1 MMGLVTAAVWQR
13 KRRLAVSDAGEFGR
27 KIGQLVGDEMHHL
40 PFPLLS

>member
-13 KRRLAVSDAGEFGR
+13 KRRLAVSDAGEFDR
-27 KIGQLVGDEMHHL
+27 KIGQLVGDEMH